1 MGDAGHAPPI
11 DVPRLHV
18 DPAVW
23 ESGSGADRGSRLT
36 AHLLLGDVALRLE
49 ATPVRGADAGRASAH
64 SQATDICGRRY
75 RVQAFR
81 ECERERQLSSV

>member
-1 MGDAGHAPPI
+1 MGDAEHAPPI
-11 DVPRLHV
+11 EVPRLHV

-23 ESGSGADRGSRLT
+23 EQGNGADRGSRLT

-49 ATPVRGADAGRASAH
+49 ATPMRNRDAGRASPHA
-64 SQATDICGRRY
+64 QAADICGRPY
-75 RVQAFR
+75 RVLAFR